1 MENLLNIL
9 LYYFPNKKFLDF
21 MMNDLFEELKDLIS
35 IDLIY
40 SEKNK
45 KDSVRTQNR
54 NRVENIIIKFFDEN
68 PYYISEFKKL
78 YKKDFFEVIDNI
90 IDSFVF
96 SILLAE
102 KKTYKDK
109 KSISY
114 TINLSPFDIFKK
126 A

>member
-9 LYYFPNKKFLDF
+9 LYYFPNKNFLDF

-96 SILLAE
+96 SILLDE

-114 TINLSPFDIFKK
+114 TINPSPFDIFKK
-126 A
+126 V

>member
-9 LYYFPNKKFLDF
+9 LYYFLNKKFLDF